1 MCVQDW
7 RCMCTGVEVYLHK
20 NEDVCA
26 WEWKC
31 VCTRMKMYGLECGG
45 MCIEDGRCMCITVE
59 VCTQEWRCICMG
71 VEVCVHKNEDL
82 FAREWRHVY
91 IRANA
96 LSILKICKISNNQ
109 KTYQAFFCNI
119 VSARLFWSNFSL
131 KFLYY
136 FYFYFL

>member
-1 MCVQDW
+1 
-7 RCMCTGVEVYLHK
+7 MCTGVEVYLHK

-59 VCTQEWRCICMG
+59 VCTQERRCICMG

-82 FAREWRHVY
+82 FAQE
-91 IRANA
+91 
-96 LSILKICKISNNQ
+96 
-109 KTYQAFFCNI
+109 
-119 VSARLFWSNFSL
+119 
-131 KFLYY
+131 
-136 FYFYFL
+136 